1 MYYLSPNSSL
11 FNKLKVLGM
20 IQSGMIYIATMPN
33 YEKHKSDFRMH
44 NLLAYVPGKESLFS
58 DVYSFP
64 GWIKNTEC
72 IL

>member
-1 MYYLSPNSSL
+1 
-11 FNKLKVLGM
+11 M